1 MLYSCEQ
8 MAKWLTNWKASVK
21 QALDQMNLLSGVR
34 NDIEYD
40 TWNPFLLVI
49 TLTATL

>member
-8 MAKWLTNWKASVK
+8 TAKWLTNWKASVK

-40 TWNPFLLVI
+40 TWSPFFVEI
-49 TLTATL
+49 ALTTSL

>member
-1 MLYSCEQ
+1 VQAEILIILQ
-8 MAKWLTNWKASVK
+8 ASVK

-40 TWNPFLLVI
+40 TRKFVS
-49 TLTATL
+49 